1 MNGGPTSAFVQALTR
16 LGLLPLA
23 CLGCRFFVYSKL
35 YRVIIDRMTGLISRL
50 RQLRHSDQAIAA
62 SVRETLVG
70 SLYASPRSLVIGAVS
85 TSGIVAIVA
94 LASGSSAILACGFAI
109 VLVAGG
115 RIVDVFLSSR
125 RTNVHEPS
133 QAKRPRR
140 QEALYRLGALCYSAL
155 LGTFG
160 LLTLLQTDDGMMHL
174 LAVTTT
180 IGYAAGIAGRNAGR
194 PWIALSQL
202 CLASLPLAAG
212 LAASLEPLRMALA
225 AVIVLFV
232 VAMMDITLQT
242 YGVILK
248 ATMVSREKIAL
259 ADYHAAVA
267 RRDDLTGVANR
278 TAFREQFEERLNA
291 LEASGQCLAIHW
303 FDLDRF
309 KEINDSFGHLA
320 GNALLAGVAHR
331 LDEAFGRHGIVARLG
346 GDEFAV
352 VCGIKQRSDAFAIG
366 ERILNLVEQPV
377 HFEGRLLRVKASLG
391 IAIAPADGSDAD
403 NLLKNADLALYR
415 AKDSGRGMM
424 CFYERLMDQKVE
436 RSRELAAE
444 LEGAL
449 ERCEFTLM
457 FQPIFDLAGGRI
469 LSCEALLR
477 WISPHHGTISPA
489 EFIPIAEDSG
499 LIVEIGRWVIREAC
513 RIASTWP
520 TDVTVAVNLSPIQLR
535 SADLPMTIVS
545 ALASSGL
552 AAERLELE
560 VTESVLLE
568 DITASLAALEA
579 INRLNVC
586 TTLDDFGTG
595 YSSLSYLTKFPFQ
608 TLKIDRSFVQ
618 DSEQNPASVAI
629 VQTVI
634 ELAAKLGMRTIAEG
648 IETQAQLD
656 QLRRTRCDAMQG
668 FLLARP
674 MSASMIGT
682 MLADAAP
689 AALKLR

>member
-1 MNGGPTSAFVQALTR
+1 
-16 LGLLPLA
+16 
-23 CLGCRFFVYSKL
+23 
-35 YRVIIDRMTGLISRL
+35 MTGLISQL
-50 RQLRHSDQAIAA
+50 RQLRHTDHAIAA
-62 SVRETLVG
+62 SVRETLVE
-70 SLYASPRSLVIGAVS
+70 SLYASPQSLVIGAVS
-85 TSGIVAIVA
+85 TSAIVAIVA
-94 LASGSSAILACGFAI
+94 LASGSIAILACAFAI
-109 VLVAGG
+109 ILVGGG
-115 RIVDVFLSSR
+115 RIIDVYLPSR
-125 RTNVHEPS
+125 RTSGSEPS
-133 QAKRPRR
+133 RTRR
-140 QEALYRLGALCYSAL
+140 GERREVLYRSGALCYSAL

-160 LLTLLQTDDGMMHL
+160 LLTLILTVSGPLQM

-212 LAASLEPLRMALA
+212 LVVSLEPLRIALA
-225 AVIVLFV
+225 IVIVLFV
-232 VAMMDITLQT
+232 IAMMDITLQT

-248 ATMVSREKIAL
+248 ATTVSREKIAL

-278 TAFREQFEERLNA
+278 TAFREQFEERLSA
-291 LEASGQCLAIHW
+291 LSAGGGCLAIHW

-309 KEINDSFGHLA
+309 KEINDSYGHLA
-320 GNALLAGVAHR
+320 GNALLVGVAQR

-352 VCGIKQRSDAFAIG
+352 VCEVEQRTDAVAIG
-366 ERILNLVEQPV
+366 ERILDLIRLPL
-377 HFEGRLLRVKASLG
+377 HFDGSMLRVKASLG
-391 IAIAPADGSDAD
+391 IAVAPADGSDAD
-403 NLLKNADLALYR
+403 TLLKNADLALYR
-415 AKDSGRGMM
+415 AKESGRGIM

-444 LEGAL
+444 MQGAL
-449 ERCEFTLM
+449 ERGEFSLM
-457 FQPIFDLAGGRI
+457 FQPIFDMAGGRVI
-469 LSCEALLR
+469 SCEALLR
-477 WISPHHGTISPA
+477 WTGRRHGAISPA
-489 EFIPIAEDSG
+489 EFIPIAENSG

-513 RIASTWP
+513 RVASTWP
-520 TDVTVAVNLSPIQLR
+520 TEVAVAVNLSPIQLR
-535 SADLPMTIVS
+535 STNLPMTIVT
-545 ALASSGL
+545 ALGTSGL

-579 INRLNVC
+579 INRLHVC

-618 DSEQNPASVAI
+618 DLERNPASVAI

-656 QLRRTRCDAMQG
+656 QLRRTRCDAVQG
-668 FLLARP
+668 FFLARP
-674 MSASMIGT
+674 MSASMVAT

-689 AALKLR
+689 AAVKLR